1 MEKIMVIAGY
11 LVLLFLG
18 IAYFET
24 NIYYIGFLLPA
35 LMFIAGYSAYSVRYE
50 LGSYFGF
57 QGGISGKNSD
67 TWEFANTYSGKLTM
81 KVSVILLII
90 LELLMFLL
98 QPKPLIAE
106 LMLLPA
112 SFTNFIVW
120 FKTEKELNKFYDRQ
134 GNRRELLNKEEE

>member
-35 LMFIAGYSAYSVRYE
+35 LMFIAGYSAYSVRSE

-112 SFTNFIVW
+112 AFTYFIVW
-120 FKTEKELNKFYDRQ
+120 FKTEKELNKFFDRQ
-134 GNRRELLNKEEE
+134 GNRREFLNKEEE

>member
-1 MEKIMVIAGY
+1 MVIAGY

-35 LMFIAGYSAYSVRYE
+35 LMFIAGYSAYSVRSE

-112 SFTNFIVW
+112 AFTYFIVW
-120 FKTEKELNKFYDRQ
+120 FKTEKELNKFFDRQ

>member
-1 MEKIMVIAGY
+1 
-11 LVLLFLG
+11 
-18 IAYFET
+18 
-24 NIYYIGFLLPA
+24 
-35 LMFIAGYSAYSVRYE
+35 MFIAGYSAYSVRYE

-112 SFTNFIVW
+112 AFTYFIVW
-120 FKTEKELNKFYDRQ
+120 FKTEKELNKFFDRQ

>member
-35 LMFIAGYSAYSVRYE
+35 LMFIAGYSAYSVRSE

-57 QGGISGKNSD
+57 QGGISGKNAD

-112 SFTNFIVW
+112 AFTYFIVW
-120 FKTEKELNKFYDRQ
+120 FKTEKELNKFFDRQ